1 MKFATGKTNFLG
13 NGCSGRASSLTFPNG
28 KMSQLTPAA
37 TTKNCAAFTLTEVLA
52 APLFLA
58 IVIPTAVEALHVAS
72 LAGEVAARKG
82 AAARVA
88 DYVLNTSL
96 VMTNWNTG
104 SQSGTVTENG
114 IDYRWTLASQS
125 WPAQSALSMVTAV
138 VKYSAQGK
146 DYSVTLNTLA
156 NPNTQ
161 ITTGTSPP

>member
-52 APLFLA
+52 ALLFLA

-82 AAARVA
+82 AATRVA
-88 DYVLNTSL
+88 R
-96 VMTNWNTG
+96 G
-104 SQSGTVTENG
+104 GAAG
-114 IDYRWTLASQS
+114 
-125 WPAQSALSMVTAV
+125 
-138 VKYSAQGK
+138 
-146 DYSVTLNTLA
+146 
-156 NPNTQ
+156 
-161 ITTGTSPP
+161 SPPGTCEPSLKSTVVGAPASTLMPWPWVVDMTLTA